1 MKPESDIPTDGSI
14 AATAAYG
21 AMAKSLHWLV
31 FAIVLVQFLLG
42 WTMPSIRRGM
52 TPGTLINLHLSFGVV
67 IMAVVL
73 IRLLWR
79 LAHPVAVA
87 AESIAP
93 WEPGLARAAHWL
105 LYGLLLLLP
114 ILGWAAASA
123 RNWAVRVFDLFTLPQ
138 LVPTDA
144 KIGFTAGDVHVVL
157 SWVLLGL
164 IGLHAT
170 AALYHYFVRRD
181 RVLQRMLPGD

>member
-1 MKPESDIPTDGSI
+1 MSSP
-14 AATAAYG
+14 AYG
-21 AMAKSLHWLV
+21 AIAKSLHWLV
-31 FAIVLVQFLLG
+31 FALVFVQFLIG

-52 TPGTLINLHLSFGVV
+52 TPGTLINLHLSFGVL

-79 LAHPVAVA
+79 LAHPVAIA

-93 WEPGLARAAHWL
+93 WEPTLARAAHRL
-105 LYGLLLLLP
+105 LYGLLLVLP

-123 RNWAVRVFDLFTLPQ
+123 RNWTVRVFDLFTLPQ

-144 KIGFTAGDVHVVL
+144 KIGFIAGDIHVAL
-157 SWVLLGL
+157 SWLLLGL
-164 IGLHAT
+164 IGLHAA

-181 RVLQRMLPGD
+181 RVLQRMLPGS